1 MTRLS
6 VLAQALYAWPNQLYW
21 KPSGV
26 VALYSCHRRNKVTPL
41 RLSSWCT
48 VDQSGARFWPGA
60 CAGSVVVCVPQ
71 EEQGEAL
78 AFELVV
84 HRGPVGGQ
92 VWDGTCGWG
101 WRKQPLL
108 QRGRI
113 EPVGQWPGQA
123 HHLGALHVGR
133 DGGAAQAKATGNLPI
148 TEPDRPF

>member
-1 MTRLS
+1 MA
-6 VLAQALYAWPNQLYW
+6 LA
-21 KPSGV
+21 
-26 VALYSCHRRNKVTPL
+26 H
-41 RLSSWCT
+41 
-48 VDQSGARFWPGA
+48 DQVELAGPGA
-60 CAGSVVVCVPQ
+60 ICLAEPAVLEASRRSGLIFLPQ
-71 EEQGEAL
+71 QEQGDAL
-78 AFELVV
+78 AFELVM

-92 VWDGTCGWG
+92 GCDGTCGWG

-148 TEPDRPF
+148 TEPDRPFET